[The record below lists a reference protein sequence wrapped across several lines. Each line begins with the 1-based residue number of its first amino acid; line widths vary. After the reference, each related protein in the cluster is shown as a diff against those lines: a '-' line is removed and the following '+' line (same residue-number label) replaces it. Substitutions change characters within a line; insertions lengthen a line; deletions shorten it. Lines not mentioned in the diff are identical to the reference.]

1 MNVENEKKLFK
12 LRPAGRHVLAIGR
25 ELIKDN
31 YSAVMELVKNA
42 YDADSES
49 VQMLF
54 ELDHINKEIKIVI
67 KDFGHGMDR
76 DTVLNKWLIPST
88 DDKLK
93 RKKSPKGRTMQGRK
107 GLGRYAAAILGNQLQ
122 MKTVDKK
129 GLETTVGINWNEFDN
144 AEFMDE
150 VELLIETKKV
160 TEKPG
165 TEIRILGN
173 SEFYEFWDSSEF
185 NHLKFELKKL
195 ISPVHEN
202 DKRENFD
209 LFLDIQDSHQTSLF
223 QGPEQVEP
231 FPLLE
236 FYDYKISGKIDKTG
250 KGSII
255 FNNNKEKSVQDEKI
269 LFDYGNKT
277 QCGTIDID
285 IRVYDRE
292 SQSIDNLIKKGLVD
306 GDGNY
311 LNKTQAKSLL
321 NQSNGI
327 GVYRNGFRIRPLG
340 NPDFDWLKL
349 NSDRVQNPSLHIG
362 SNQVIGFV
370 KIQSEEQS
378 NLKETSARDGI
389 KDNKAYQSLID
400 IVKKVLSELETRRFS
415 FRRKSGLTKTAVKI
429 EQDFEKLFSFSDVKK
444 QIKSTLIKEG
454 MSEQTTDEIF
464 KILDDKE
471 TDSAKIIHDI
481 KTKVAIYQGQ
491 ATLGKIVDVVM
502 HEVRKPL
509 GFFTNQSKNLEYWVA
524 DYINSPSEESKK
536 EIESIIGDFES
547 NTSILSELFSRL
559 DPLATT
565 QRGKSRELKIIDV
578 LNSSLSVFSNKIK
591 ENNIEV
597 IIECD
602 TNTKIIGWRNDLYV
616 IITNLIDNSIFWL
629 VDKNILDKKI
639 IINVESN
646 NDNFMSLDFKDNGPG
661 ISKDLIES
669 ESIFEPQFS
678 TKVNGIGIG
687 LPISG
692 EAAHRNNLD
701 LKAFESDSGAYFRLQ
716 LMDEMK

>member
-129 GLETTVGINWNEFDN
+129 GLETTVDINWNEFDN

-150 VELLIETKKV
+150 VELLIETKRV

-173 SEFYEFWDSSEF
+173 REFYEFWDSSEF
-185 NHLKFELKKL
+185 NNLKFELKKL

-202 DKRENFD
+202 DKREKFD
-209 LFLDIQDSHQTSLF
+209 LFLDIQDSHQSSLF
-223 QGPEQVEP
+223 QGSEQVEP

-250 KGSII
+250 KGSIT

-524 DYINSPSEESKK
+524 DYINSPSEESKN

-629 VDKNILDKKI
+629 VDKNIVDKKI